1 MQVLHMCCT
10 FTLNLLIRQ
19 GGRAI
24 LYLRQGGAPT
34 PSPSVPY
41 IKSNETL

>member
-1 MQVLHMCCT
+1 MQVLHKCCI
-10 FTLNLLIRQ
+10 FALNLLICQ
-19 GGRAI
+19 VGRAI